1 MAKRI
6 NPTFNTYQE
15 RILNGR
21 SENDGLEPASI
32 VKVIVGEWIKNLSDK
47 DRKYYLELCEEINNT
62 KE

>member
-15 RILNGR
+15 RIISGK

-32 VKVIVGEWIKNLSDK
+32 VKVIVGAWIKNLSDK
-47 DRKYYLELCEEINNT
+47 DRKYYLELCEEVNNT
-62 KE
+62 K